1 MGNSNNKSLKDYDK
15 QLLTFFIVNIVLFIV
30 FAINRNI
37 DINNLNQNYNDI
49 TKNSIIAG
57 GGGTLVIFIL
67 KGILSSDIKAS
78 IVFWRIKSPLPGCRI
93 FTKIGIK
100 DCRIDFKALE
110 DKHGALPKDP
120 VEQNKLWYKFLS
132 KYRDDEMI
140 SKSHRDYLFSRDLTA
155 LAFLFLIF
163 YSIAAIF
170 INKGITSVWIY
181 LFILLIQYLIL
192 SIVSQNYGNRF
203 ACNVLAKESSS
214 VK

>member
-49 TKNSIIAG
+49 AKNSIIAG
-57 GGGTLVIFIL
+57 GGGTLAIFIL

-110 DKHGALPKDP
+110 AKHGILPKDSA
-120 VEQNKLWYKFLS
+120 EQNKLWYKFLS